1 MNSSARSSFDI
12 TVDILS
18 FVLGSGRSL
27 YREYITIRKKKE
39 IGLRDNNR
47 EFEDRGG
54 EIGVSKE
61 QKDEV
66 VECLVNF
73 VKRVSSN
80 EKPATPAEI
89 AALPEIA
96 KLLFDVRASSVS

>member
-1 MNSSARSSFDI
+1 M
-12 TVDILS
+12 
-18 FVLGSGRSL
+18 
-27 YREYITIRKKKE
+27 
-39 IGLRDNNR
+39 
-47 EFEDRGG
+47 
-54 EIGVSKE
+54 SKE

-89 AALPEIA
+89 AALPDVA
-96 KLLFDVRASSVS
+96 RLLLDVRASSVS